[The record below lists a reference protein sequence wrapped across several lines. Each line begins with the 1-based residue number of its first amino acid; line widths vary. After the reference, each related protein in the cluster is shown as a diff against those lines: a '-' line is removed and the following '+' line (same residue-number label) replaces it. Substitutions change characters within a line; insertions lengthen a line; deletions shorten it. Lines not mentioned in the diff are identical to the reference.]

1 MESSGE
7 DDDELMRLLVL
18 NKIDLGGAAASAS
31 GCNLLPNADQ
41 FRLSCETGDGVQ
53 PFLDELAARVAKR
66 YGSTSSGEPALIT
79 RARHREH
86 LQNCVAALDA
96 FAELAGLG
104 ESAPLDLAAEELR
117 VAAAELGR
125 ITGRIDVEELLD
137 VIFRDFCIG
146 K

>member
-1 MESSGE
+1 MPPE
-7 DDDELMRLLVL
+7 R
-18 NKIDLGGAAASAS
+18 
-31 GCNLLPNADQ
+31 Q
-41 FRLSCETGDGVQ
+41 WRLSCETQEGVG
-53 PFLDELAARVAKR
+53 PFLDALADLVKER
-66 YGSTSSGEPALIT
+66 YASADREPVLIT

-125 ITGRIDVEELLD
+125 ITGKIDVEELLD